1 MPNNL
6 NGREVKYQYS
16 MNIAIPLT
24 SYNPNNIFLCDTVKN
39 TVMDNSTFTRVLFSN
54 SFVTLVGLH
63 FQLCIKGTRDDF
75 YFQKVRTIFK
85 VEENEEMINI
95 VEKIENNLLS
105 MIRCGKRRITKLS
118 DQLRNGV
125 LRSATHA
132 CWDSTGPFFVL
143 KITGIWETERE
154 YGITYKVTDANRR

>member
-1 MPNNL
+1 M
-6 NGREVKYQYS
+6 KYQYS

-24 SYNPNNIFLCDTVKN
+24 SYNPHNIFLCDTVKN

-85 VEENEEMINI
+85 VEENEEMINL
-95 VEKIENNLLS
+95 VERIENNLLS

-154 YGITYKVTDANRR
+154 YGITYKVTDANRQ